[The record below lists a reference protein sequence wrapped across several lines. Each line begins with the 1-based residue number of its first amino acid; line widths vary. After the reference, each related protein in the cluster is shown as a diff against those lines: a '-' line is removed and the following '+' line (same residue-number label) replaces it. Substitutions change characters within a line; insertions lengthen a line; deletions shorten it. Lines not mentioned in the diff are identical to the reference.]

1 MVEPVLQPG
10 IHELVEQKNFSA
22 LKAAIRDMEIH
33 DLVELLTDLV
43 GEDLAVVF
51 RLLPAGE
58 AADIFGDLEIEQQEA
73 LLETLSTERMASIL
87 NDMPPDER
95 TELLEELPG
104 ELAQRL
110 LNTLRGEQLQTAR
123 SLLAYP
129 EDSIGRLMTP
139 EYVVVRADWTIGEVL
154 NHIREVCQDVETI
167 NVLYVVDA
175 HGHLLDELTLQ
186 RLVLAQREQTVRS
199 IMDKQVA
206 SLRAADDQESAI
218 ELFMKYE
225 AVALPVVNSRN
236 VLVGIVTVDDVIE
249 VAEEEGTE
257 DFQMMAGMAALETS
271 YFATGFWRMLG
282 KRLPWLAMLLAAQT
296 LTTVALLGFDKL
308 PLFVVLVVFV
318 PLVNSPAG
326 NAGTQMAGLMIRGLA
341 VAEVEM
347 RDWSRVL
354 RRELVNGMSLG
365 LVLGLLGFVAAR
377 VFSGFL
383 EAPPGSAQVN
393 PLHVATSVSLA
404 IAVAVTAANIL
415 GSMLPFFFKRVGLDP
430 AVTSGPFIASL
441 MDVTGILTYFSIASI
456 IMTVIA

>member
-1 MVEPVLQPG
+1 MVEPVLQPE
-10 IHELVEQKNFSA
+10 IREMVEQKRFSA
-22 LKAAIRDMEIH
+22 LKAAIRDMEVH
-33 DLVELLTDLV
+33 DLVELLTNLE
-43 GEDLAVVF
+43 GEDLAVLF
-51 RLLPAGE
+51 RLLPADE
-58 AADIFGDLEIEQQEA
+58 AADIFGDLEIEQQEG
-73 LLETLSTERMASIL
+73 LLETLSTEKMAAIL

-110 LNTLRGEQLQTAR
+110 LNSLRGEQLQIAR

-139 EYVVVRADWTIGEVL
+139 EYVAVRADWTIGEVL
-154 NHIREVCQDVETI
+154 DHIRKVGQDVETL
-167 NVLYVVDA
+167 NVLYVVDG

-186 RLVLAQREQTVRS
+186 QLVLTGPQQTVRG
-199 IMDKQVA
+199 IMDEQVA
-206 SLRAADDQESAI
+206 SLHAADDQESAI

-225 AVALPVVNSRN
+225 AVALPVVNSRD

-257 DFQMMAGMAALETS
+257 DFQMMAGMAALESS

-308 PLFVVLVVFV
+308 PLFAVLVLFV
-318 PLVNSPAG
+318 PLINSPAG
-326 NAGTQMAGLMIRGLA
+326 NTGTQMAGLMIRGLA

-347 RDWSRVL
+347 RDWFRVL
-354 RRELVNGMSLG
+354 MRELVNGLSLG
-365 LVLGLLGFVAAR
+365 IVLGVLGFIAAR
-377 VFSGFL
+377 VFSGFV
-383 EAPPGSAQVN
+383 EAPSGAAQVN
-393 PLHVATSVSLA
+393 PLHIATSVSISIA
-404 IAVAVTAANIL
+404 IAVTTANIL

-441 MDVTGILTYFSIASI
+441 MDVTGILAYFSIAS
-456 IMTVIA
+456 TVLAVIT